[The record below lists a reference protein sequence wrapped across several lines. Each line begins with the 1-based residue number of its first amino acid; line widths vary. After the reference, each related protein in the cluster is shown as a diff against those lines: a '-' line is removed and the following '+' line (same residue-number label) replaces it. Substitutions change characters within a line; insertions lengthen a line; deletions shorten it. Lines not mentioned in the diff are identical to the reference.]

1 MKNRTAIAIVIMVAC
16 FAMSMVFLFISAGL
30 YMISGTKELADRIR
44 DNRWDDLPPKIEFIT
59 VDDDSVV
66 VDLPGLD
73 VLVDD
78 AGVDVNVFGIHV
90 DLRDEDDIKEA
101 EKKEKK
107 SESRRTIRM
116 QRKTRRR
123 ATLRRVNTETGHFR
137 L

>member
-59 VDDDSVV
+59 VDDDGVV

-107 SESRRTIRM
+107 SES
-116 QRKTRRR
+116 KKDDKD
-123 ATLRRVNTETGHFR
+123 AKKDKKKGDAKKG
-137 L
+137 

>member
-107 SESRRTIRM
+107 SES
-116 QRKTRRR
+116 KKDDKD
-123 ATLRRVNTETGHFR
+123 AKKDKKKGDAKKG
-137 L
+137 

>member
-16 FAMSMVFLFISAGL
+16 FAMSMVFLFISAGF

-90 DLRDEDDIKEA
+90 DLRDEDDIEAKEKK
-101 EKKEKK
+101 EKEESKEKK
-107 SESRRTIRM
+107 SES
-116 QRKTRRR
+116 KKDGKDEKKDKKKGD
-123 ATLRRVNTETGHFR
+123 AKKG
-137 L
+137 

>member
-16 FAMSMVFLFISAGL
+16 FAMSMVFLFISAGF

-66 VDLPGLD
+66 VDFPGLD

-107 SESRRTIRM
+107 SES
-116 QRKTRRR
+116 QKDGKDEKKDKKKGD
-123 ATLRRVNTETGHFR
+123 AKKG
-137 L
+137 

>member
-16 FAMSMVFLFISAGL
+16 FAMSMVFLFSSAGF

-44 DNRWDDLPPKIEFIT
+44 DNRWDDLPPKIEFIS

-90 DLRDEDDIKEA
+90 DLRDEDDIEAKEKK
-101 EKKEKK
+101 EKEESKEKK
-107 SESRRTIRM
+107 SES
-116 QRKTRRR
+116 KKDGKDEKKDKKKGD
-123 ATLRRVNTETGHFR
+123 AKKG
-137 L
+137 

>member
-59 VDDDSVV
+59 VEDDSVT

-90 DLRDEDDIKEA
+90 DLRDEDDIKDA

-107 SESRRTIRM
+107 SES
-116 QRKTRRR
+116 KKDDKE
-123 ATLRRVNTETGHFR
+123 AKKDKKKGDAKKG
-137 L
+137 

>member
-16 FAMSMVFLFISAGL
+16 FAMSMVFLFISAGF

-90 DLRDEDDIKEA
+90 DLRDEDDLKDA

-107 SESRRTIRM
+107 SES
-116 QRKTRRR
+116 KKDDKD
-123 ATLRRVNTETGHFR
+123 AKKDKKKGDAKKG
-137 L
+137 

>member
-16 FAMSMVFLFISAGL
+16 FAMSMVFLFISTGL

-90 DLRDEDDIKEA
+90 DLRDEDDIEA
-101 EKKEKK
+101 KEKKEKE
-107 SESRRTIRM
+107 ES
-116 QRKTRRR
+116 KEKKDESKKKDKDNKKDKKKGD
-123 ATLRRVNTETGHFR
+123 AKKG
-137 L
+137 

>member
-16 FAMSMVFLFISAGL
+16 FAMSMVFLFISAGF

-90 DLRDEDDIKEA
+90 DLRDEDDIKDA

-107 SESRRTIRM
+107 SES
-116 QRKTRRR
+116 KKDDKD
-123 ATLRRVNTETGHFR
+123 AKKDKKKGDAKKG
-137 L
+137 

>member
-16 FAMSMVFLFISAGL
+16 FAMSMVFLFISAGF

-44 DNRWDDLPPKIEFIT
+44 DNRWDDLPPKIEFVT
-59 VDDDSVV
+59 VEDDSVT

-90 DLRDEDDIKEA
+90 DLRDEDDVKEM

-107 SESRRTIRM
+107 EES
-116 QRKTRRR
+116 KKDDKD
-123 ATLRRVNTETGHFR
+123 AKKDKKKGDAKKG
-137 L
+137 

>member
-16 FAMSMVFLFISAGL
+16 FAMSMVFLFISAGF

-107 SESRRTIRM
+107 SES
-116 QRKTRRR
+116 KKEDKDEKKDKKKGD
-123 ATLRRVNTETGHFR
+123 AKKG
-137 L
+137 

>member
-16 FAMSMVFLFISAGL
+16 FAMSMVFLFISAGF

-44 DNRWDDLPPKIEFIT
+44 DNRWDNLPPKIEFIT

-90 DLRDEDDIKEA
+90 DLRDEDDIKDA

-107 SESRRTIRM
+107 SES
-116 QRKTRRR
+116 KKDDKD
-123 ATLRRVNTETGHFR
+123 AKKDKKKGDAKKG
-137 L
+137 

>member
-90 DLRDEDDIKEA
+90 DLRDEDDVKEM

-107 SESRRTIRM
+107 EES
-116 QRKTRRR
+116 KKDDKD
-123 ATLRRVNTETGHFR
+123 AKKDKKKGDAKKG
-137 L
+137 